1 MAVGDFN
8 ADGQLDLA
16 IASTFA
22 EVDGETQSGLTYV
35 LSSPFA
41 AGTFDLASAPPH
53 FAIGGADAGD
63 QMGHSIAAGDWD
75 DDGVIDLWLG
85 SVSADGENNA
95 ADLTGEAR
103 LFLIRPGQ
111 SGRIGAD
118 EAYGLMLGPSL
129 GARLGRN
136 AISAQLN
143 TDPGAE
149 VAIAATDVNDR
160 RGAVYVVAADQPPPA
175 RADDAELTYE
185 GRDEDDILGH
195 EAFGNPSMNSVDLDD
210 DDVSELII
218 AAPGSDGPD
227 ASRPDCGEVYVIVAD
242 AKG

>member
-1 MAVGDFN
+1 
-8 ADGQLDLA
+8 
-16 IASTFA
+16 
-22 EVDGETQSGLTYV
+22 
-35 LSSPFA
+35 
-41 AGTFDLASAPPH
+41 
-53 FAIGGADAGD
+53 
-63 QMGHSIAAGDWD
+63 
-75 DDGVIDLWLG
+75 
-85 SVSADGENNA
+85 
-95 ADLTGEAR
+95 
-103 LFLIRPGQ
+103 
-111 SGRIGAD
+111 
-118 EAYGLMLGPSL
+118 
-129 GARLGRN
+129 
-136 AISAQLN
+136 
-143 TDPGAE
+143 